1 MLLNIPTNEIEQIKL
16 AKSTSDEFYLKNLS
30 NSIYVSVRRTVAK
43 NPNTCG
49 ETIEKLSTDCSLNV
63 SFIANMSNK
72 NPNKR
77 QIVMSHPCLSCS
89 VDEIDYH
96 KICGSCREIKQ
107 YNYQA

>member
-1 MLLNIPTNEIEQIKL
+1 MLNIPTCEIEQIKL
-16 AKSTSDEFYLKNLS
+16 AKSTSDELYLKNLS

-77 QIVMSHPCLSCS
+77 QIVMSHPC

-96 KICGSCREIKQ
+96 KTCGSCREIKQ